1 MILLIIINL
10 IKDVKFRN
18 NIKIKIDENYSN
30 INNSNELYKKFIQT
44 LNKDKIK
51 INLLNCGNN
60 SLKSSYNFD
69 NKKYLLNNNNE
80 NINDNNSYDFIM
92 SPNDLYNIYR
102 KNIIFILYKSFLF
115 HKGENLIKIGS

>member
-51 INLLNCGNN
+51 INVLNCGNN